1 LEYGDD
7 SSGFEYDYTI
17 YKEAFMD
24 EGVYSIILYS
34 RDTLGNEACTQF
46 AFIIDNTPPCVVAD
60 GIGEEGLLPEE
71 GSKVNV
77 YVNDNFKLDEAY
89 FNVVNGRGE
98 VIECYDYIRF
108 AENEWDVMT
117 ITVPSGEAPLSL
129 MYNVKDAA
137 GNGIRTIYE
146 DKVPMSDSTT
156 RYDYIIDD
164 SQKLSP
170 WFGAALCLVV
180 ALFLVCFFIFIKFN
194 FHLKSLYKCIIVDIV
209 K

>member
-1 LEYGDD
+1 
-7 SSGFEYDYTI
+7 
-17 YKEAFMD
+17 
-24 EGVYSIILYS
+24 
-34 RDTLGNEACTQF
+34 
-46 AFIIDNTPPCVVAD
+46 
-60 GIGEEGLLPEE
+60 
-71 GSKVNV
+71 
-77 YVNDNFKLDEAY
+77 
-89 FNVVNGRGE
+89 
-98 VIECYDYIRF
+98 
-108 AENEWDVMT
+108 
-117 ITVPSGEAPLSL
+117 

-170 WFGAALCLVV
+170 WFGAALCIVV
-180 ALFLVCFFIFIKFN
+180 ALFLVCFFVFTKVCIKVN